1 MTFGP
6 ERGQRPLKKIIVE
19 CGRIYAAVGIAIL
32 PALVAWHRADADP
45 YKLPV
50 IRESDRWELMV
61 IDRSGISIYW
71 DSSPYP
77 QQVDPPFGIGSGSD
91 YAVGAMDFGASP
103 AEAVRIAIRRSIN
116 CGGDVQVVSIAEALG
131 QIREAA
137 E

>member
-1 MTFGP
+1 L
-6 ERGQRPLKKIIVE
+6 RPTKKIIVDGG
-19 CGRIYAAVGIAIL
+19 CIYASCGVAIL
-32 PALVAWHRADADP
+32 PALVAWHKAGADP

-50 IRESDRWELMV
+50 IPANEHWSLMV
-61 IDRSGISIYW
+61 IDCTGIHIYW
-71 DSSPYP
+71 DTSPYP

-103 AEAVRIAIRRSIN
+103 TEAVRIAIRRSIN
-116 CGGDVQVVSIAEALG
+116 CGGEVQVVNIAEALG